1 MRKLFIVLLSV
12 LVACSGNNTEVQ
24 EGGVTITG
32 KVNYPLSGIITL
44 ELLEGNAVTVKD
56 TIELLK
62 DNTFTHFVSNSE
74 PLIYRLNF
82 YDRQAVNLIVDK
94 DDIDVHVDGNNQKG
108 LSRVEGSEDM
118 EYLNEVSEMV
128 HKFQEKMGP
137 LNQRFVKVRDSG
149 NLDDLKTIQD
159 EMEVARKEAVDNVK
173 AKINEM
179 GISIAALFSANYIVS
194 DDNFEFLDEL
204 AMKFN
209 RELPN
214 SIYTKDFVKRI
225 NEMRKLA
232 IGQIAPDFTL
242 PNPDGEMISL
252 SSFRGS
258 YLLVDFW
265 AKWCKPCRLENP
277 NIVRAYNKF
286 HDKGFEILGVSLDR
300 NRADWLKAIKEDG
313 LTWTHVS
320 DLKFWQS
327 EVVPLYSIKGIPFA
341 VLLDP
346 EGKIIAKNLRGSA
359 LEKKLE
365 EIYQ

>member
-24 EGGVTITG
+24 EEGVTITG

-44 ELLEGNAVTVKD
+44 ELLEGNSVTVKD
-56 TIELLK
+56 TIELLR
-62 DNTFTHFVSNSE
+62 DNTFSHFVSNSE
-74 PLIYRLNF
+74 PLIYRINF

-108 LSRVEGSEDM
+108 LSRVEGSADM
-118 EYLNEVSEMV
+118 EYLNKVNELVQ
-128 HKFQEKMGP
+128 KFQEKMSL
-137 LNQRFVKVRDSG
+137 LNQKFIKVRDTG
-149 NLDDLKTIQD
+149 NQDDLNAVQD
-159 EMEVARKEAVDNVK
+159 EMETVRKEAVDMVK
-173 AKINEM
+173 AKINYM
-179 GISIAALFSANYIVS
+179 GISIAALFAANYIVS

-204 AMKFN
+204 AIKFN

-232 IGQIAPDFTL
+232 IGQVAPDFTL
-242 PNPDGEMISL
+242 PNPDGEMVSL
-252 SSFRGS
+252 SSLRGN
-258 YLLVDFW
+258 YVLVDFW

-277 NIVRAYNKF
+277 NVVRVYNKF
-286 HDKGFEILGVSLDR
+286 HDKGFEVLGVSLDR
-300 NRADWLKAIKEDG
+300 NKADWLKAIKDDG

-320 DLKFWQS
+320 DLKYWKS
-327 EVVPLYSIKGIPFA
+327 EVVTLYSIKGIPFA

-346 EGKIIAKNLRGSA
+346 EGKIIAKNLRGEA

-365 EIYQ
+365 EVLL